1 METFLVDLDETRGKL
16 PCCQEI
22 SLIQRR
28 VRKVIKAILLEVRRE
43 NPFFMTTLINSG
55 SFYEGTKVGKPDEFD
70 FFIQLDAFSLPE
82 DVYFGELPCS
92 TVCVVPRE
100 SACENVRF
108 AFTDQEYGSHFFDFR
123 DFEWKRTI
131 KTPFYNIFNSKAKNF
146 EAYGMKVVLLYEG
159 DDTVKAPPP
168 LSKHGPAYTLLLE
181 WNGGESDLYKGMKI
195 SVDLTL
201 AVRIN
206 SKSTLRGL
214 EFDSPS
220 GRVLKS
226 VLDSLPYFL
235 AVGSYRD
242 LLSEEHPDCFKK
254 EEEQYPGLRPINFVL
269 SCSQSS
275 FEQLLFAQEFGSDSG
290 QSKCLRLLK
299 VLRDMMFPDAE
310 HCAET
315 GKTDKIEDSKLA
327 YWIFVADG
335 YLDDTGK
342 LISSYVLK
350 TLVLYEWQKNTN
362 AELWTGSNLTQRLI
376 SILQDLVGCLK
387 GKKLTS
393 FFYSDYNLFKKN
405 SLDVY
410 FSNAAAVIQ
419 ILVDRLLSFKNLPV
433 PEYKFEDCREKI
445 AQDLTIVC
453 RKKKLITF
461 LSCGLRHTS
470 SDYDILQKVVEKS
483 LINEGKGEIYES
495 SESICRRR
503 HPIEAAY
510 RGIVEG
516 KERTQFVDI
525 YIQAFLDQI
534 APEETLALT
543 NIKVEALESLSSAVK
558 QFKDIARRRMAGH
571 DDLPSYSLWSQEHW
585 TIEQSFYKLTS
596 DEPKKLLVL
605 LLKMFQEDIKVL
617 HDRLQVA
624 TCNLQITPSG

>member
-1 METFLVDLDETRGKL
+1 METFLLDLDEKRGKL

-28 VRKVIKAILLEVRRE
+28 VRKVINAILLEVWRE
-43 NPFFMTTLINSG
+43 NPFFKTTLINSG
-55 SFYEGTKVGKPDEFD
+55 SFYEGTKVGMPDEFD
-70 FFIQLDAFSLPE
+70 FFIQLDALSSPE
-82 DVYFGELPCS
+82 DVSFEELPCS
-92 TVCVVPRE
+92 TVCVVPGKA
-100 SACENVRF
+100 ACENVRF
-108 AFTDQEYGSHFFDFR
+108 AFTDQDYGSHFFDFR

-242 LLSEEHPDCFKK
+242 PLSEEHPDYFKK
-254 EEEQYPGLRPINFVL
+254 EEEQHPGLRPINFVL
-269 SCSQSS
+269 RCSQSS
-275 FEQLLFAQEFGSDSG
+275 FEHLLFVQEFGSDSG

-310 HCAET
+310 LSAET

-327 YWIFVADG
+327 YWICVAD
-335 YLDDTGK
+335 DFSNEADK

-350 TLVLYEWQKNTN
+350 TLVLYEWQKNTD

-376 SILQDLVGCLK
+376 SILQDLVRRLK

-393 FFYSDYNLFKKN
+393 FFYSDYSLFKKD
-405 SLDVY
+405 SLDVD
-410 FSNAAAVIQ
+410 FSNAAAIIQ
-419 ILVDRLLSFKNLPV
+419 ILVDRLVSFKKL
-433 PEYKFEDCREKI
+433 PEYKIEDCLDKI
-445 AQDLTIVC
+445 TQDSTVVS
-453 RKKKLITF
+453 RKKKLTKF
-461 LSCGLRHTS
+461 LSCGLRYFS
-470 SDYDILQKVVEKS
+470 FDYDTVQEVIETS
-483 LINEGKGEIYES
+483 LINEGKGES
-495 SESICRRR
+495 TCRIRQIWDEDIERR
-503 HPIEAAY
+503 
-510 RGIVEG
+510 
-516 KERTQFVDI
+516 QFVNI
-525 YIQAFLDQI
+525 YIQALLDQI

-543 NIKVEALESLSSAVK
+543 DIKVTALESLSCAVK
-558 QFKDIARRRMAGH
+558 HFQNIARRRMARYN
-571 DDLPSYSLWSQEHW
+571 DLPSYTLWSQEHW

-596 DEPKKLLVL
+596 DKPEKLLLL

-617 HDRLQVA
+617 HDKLHG
-624 TCNLQITPSG
+624 C

>member
-1 METFLVDLDETRGKL
+1 MAGTPLETFLVDLDETRGKL

-55 SFYEGTKVGKPDEFD
+55 SFYEGTKVRKPDEFD
-70 FFIQLDAFSLPE
+70 FFVQLDAFSFPE
-82 DVYFGELPCS
+82 DVHFNELPCS
-92 TVCVVPRE
+92 AVCVVPCE

-108 AFTDQEYGSHFFDFR
+108 AFTDQEYGSCFFDLWAF
-123 DFEWKRTI
+123 DWKKTI
-131 KTPFYNIFNSKAKNF
+131 KTPFYNIFKSKAKNF
-146 EAYGMKVVLLYEG
+146 EAYGMKVVLPYENYASK
-159 DDTVKAPPP
+159 TPPA

-181 WNGGESDLYKGMKI
+181 WNGGESDGYKGMEI

-206 SKSTLRGL
+206 SRSCKVDL

-226 VLDSLPYFL
+226 ALDSLPYFL

-242 LLSEEHPDCFKK
+242 PLSEEHPDCFKK
-254 EEEQYPGLRPINFVL
+254 EEEQYPGFRPINFVL
-269 SCSQSS
+269 RCSQSS

-310 HCAET
+310 LSAET

-376 SILQDLVGCLK
+376 NILQDLVGRLK
-387 GKKLTS
+387 GKKLAS

-405 SLDVY
+405 SLDVD
-410 FSNAAAVIQ
+410 FSNAAAIIQ

-433 PEYKFEDCREKI
+433 PEYKFEDCLVEI

-453 RKKKLITF
+453 RKKRLITF
-461 LSCGLRHTS
+461 LSCGLHHTS
-470 SDYDILQKVVEKS
+470 FGYDVLQKVIEKS
-483 LINEGKGEIYES
+483 LINEGNGEIYES
-495 SESICRRR
+495 RESTCRSR

-596 DEPKKLLVL
+596 DEPKKLLAL
-605 LLKMFQEDIKVL
+605 LLKMFREDIKVL
-617 HDRLQVA
+617 HDRLHG
-624 TCNLQITPSG
+624 C

>member
-1 METFLVDLDETRGKL
+1 METFLLDLDEKRGKL

-28 VRKVIKAILLEVRRE
+28 VRKVINAILLEVWRE
-43 NPFFMTTLINSG
+43 NPFFKTTLINSG

-70 FFIQLDAFSLPE
+70 FFIQLDALSSPE
-82 DVYFGELPCS
+82 DVSFEELPCS
-92 TVCVVPRE
+92 TVCVVP
-100 SACENVRF
+100 SKAACENVRF
-108 AFTDQEYGSHFFDFR
+108 AFTDQEYGSHFFDFG

-146 EAYGMKVVLLYEG
+146 EAYGMKVVLPYENYASK
-159 DDTVKAPPP
+159 TPPA

-242 LLSEEHPDCFKK
+242 PLSEEHPDYFKK
-254 EEEQYPGLRPINFVL
+254 KEEQYPGWRPINFVL
-269 SCSQSS
+269 RCSQSS
-275 FEQLLFAQEFGSDSG
+275 FEQLLFVQEFGSDSG

-310 HCAET
+310 LSAET

-327 YWIFVADG
+327 YWICVAD
-335 YLDDTGK
+335 DFSNEADK

-350 TLVLYEWQKNTN
+350 TLVLYEWQKNTD

-376 SILQDLVGCLK
+376 SILQDLVRRLK
-387 GKKLTS
+387 GKKLSS
-393 FFYSDYNLFKKN
+393 FFYSDYSLFKKD
-405 SLDVY
+405 SLDVD
-410 FSNAAAVIQ
+410 FSNAAAIIQ
-419 ILVDRLLSFKNLPV
+419 ILVDRLVSFKKL
-433 PEYKFEDCREKI
+433 PEYKIEDCLDKI
-445 AQDLTIVC
+445 TQDSTVVS
-453 RKKKLITF
+453 RKKKLTKF
-461 LSCGLRHTS
+461 LSCGLRFTS
-470 SDYDILQKVVEKS
+470 FDYDTVQEVIETS
-483 LINEGKGEIYES
+483 LINEGKGES
-495 SESICRRR
+495 TCRIRQTLD
-503 HPIEAAY
+503 ED
-510 RGIVEG
+510 
-516 KERTQFVDI
+516 KERRQFVNI
-525 YIQAFLDQI
+525 YIQALLDQI

-543 NIKVEALESLSSAVK
+543 DIKVTALESLSCAVK
-558 QFKDIARRRMAGH
+558 HFQNIARRRMARYN
-571 DDLPSYSLWSQEHW
+571 DLPSYTLWSQEHW

-596 DEPKKLLVL
+596 DKPEKLLLL
-605 LLKMFQEDIKVL
+605 LLKMFQEDIIVL
-617 HDRLQVA
+617 HDKLHG
-624 TCNLQITPSG
+624 C

>member
-1 METFLVDLDETRGKL
+1 MDLDETRGKL

-28 VRKVIKAILLEVRRE
+28 VRKVINAILLEVWRE

-70 FFIQLDAFSLPE
+70 FFIQLDALSSPE
-82 DVYFGELPCS
+82 DVSFEELPCS
-92 TVCVVPRE
+92 TVCVVP
-100 SACENVRF
+100 SKAACENVRL

-146 EAYGMKVVLLYEG
+146 EAYGMKVVLPCENYASK
-159 DDTVKAPPP
+159 TPPA

-206 SKSTLRGL
+206 SNSTLCGL

-242 LLSEEHPDCFKK
+242 PLSEEHPDYFKK

-269 SCSQSS
+269 RCSQSS
-275 FEQLLFAQEFGSDSG
+275 FEQLLFVQEFGSDSG

-299 VLRDMMFPDAE
+299 VLRDMMFPDTE
-310 HCAET
+310 LSAET

-327 YWIFVADG
+327 YWISVAD
-335 YLDDTGK
+335 DSPNEADK

-350 TLVLYEWQKNTN
+350 TLVLYEWQKNTD
-362 AELWTGSNLTQRLI
+362 AELWSGSNLTQRLI
-376 SILQDLVGCLK
+376 SILQDLVRRLK

-393 FFYSDYNLFKKN
+393 FFYSDYSLFKKD
-405 SLDVY
+405 SLDVD
-410 FSNAAAVIQ
+410 FSNAAAIIQ
-419 ILVDRLLSFKNLPV
+419 ILVDRLVSFKKL
-433 PEYKFEDCREKI
+433 PEYKIEDCLDKI
-445 AQDLTIVC
+445 TQDSTIVS
-453 RKKKLITF
+453 RKKKLTKF
-461 LSCGLRHTS
+461 LSCGLRYTS
-470 SDYDILQKVVEKS
+470 FDYDTLQKVIETS
-483 LINEGKGEIYES
+483 LIDEGKGES
-495 SESICRRR
+495 TCRIRQTLDEDEERR
-503 HPIEAAY
+503 
-510 RGIVEG
+510 
-516 KERTQFVDI
+516 QFVNI
-525 YIQAFLDQI
+525 YIQALLDQI

-543 NIKVEALESLSSAVK
+543 DIKVKALESLSCAVK
-558 QFKDIARRRMAGH
+558 HFQDIARRRMARH
-571 DDLPSYSLWSQEHW
+571 NDLPSYTLWSQEHW

-596 DEPKKLLVL
+596 DKPEKLLAL
-605 LLKMFQEDIKVL
+605 LLKMFQKDIEVL
-617 HDRLQVA
+617 HDKVA
-624 TCNLQITPSG
+624 WLLNAVFLKLA

>member
-1 METFLVDLDETRGKL
+1 MAGTALETFLLDLDETRGKL

-22 SLIQRR
+22 PLIQRR
-28 VRKVIKAILLEVRRE
+28 VRKVINAILLEVWRE
-43 NPFFMTTLINSG
+43 NPFFKTTLINSG

-70 FFIQLDAFSLPE
+70 FFIQLDAFSSPE
-82 DVYFGELPCS
+82 DVNFKELPCS
-92 TVCVVPRE
+92 TVYVVPSK
-100 SACENVRF
+100 SACENVRV
-108 AFTDQEYGSHFFDFR
+108 AFTDREYGSHYMPLFDLR

-131 KTPFYNIFNSKAKNF
+131 KTPFFKIFNSKAKDF
-146 EAYGMKVVLLYEG
+146 EAYGMKVVLPYEG
-159 DDTVKAPPP
+159 DDIVKAPPP

-226 VLDSLPYFL
+226 VLERLPYFL

-242 LLSEEHPDCFKK
+242 PLSEEHTDYFK
-254 EEEQYPGLRPINFVL
+254 EEEEQHPGFRPINFVL
-269 SCSQSS
+269 RCSQSS
-275 FEQLLFAQEFGSDSG
+275 FEQLLFVQEFGSDSG

-310 HCAET
+310 HSAET

-327 YWIFVADG
+327 YWISIAD
-335 YLDDTGK
+335 DSSNEAVK

-350 TLVLYEWQKNTN
+350 TLVLYEWQKNTD
-362 AELWTGSNLTQRLI
+362 AELWSGSNLTQRLI
-376 SILQDLVGCLK
+376 SVLRDLVRRLK

-393 FFYSDYNLFKKN
+393 FFYSDYSLFKKD
-405 SLDVY
+405 SLDVD
-410 FSNAAAVIQ
+410 FSNAAAIIQ
-419 ILVDRLLSFKNLPV
+419 ILVDRLVSFKKL
-433 PEYKFEDCREKI
+433 PEYKIEDCLDKI
-445 AQDLTIVC
+445 TQDSTIVS
-453 RKKKLITF
+453 RKKKLTKF
-461 LSCGLRHTS
+461 LSCGLRYTS
-470 SDYDILQKVVEKS
+470 FDYDTLQKVIKKS
-483 LINEGKGEIYES
+483 LVNEGKGEIYDSPKSTCCIRQTLDE
-495 SESICRRR
+495 
-503 HPIEAAY
+503 AY
-510 RGIVEG
+510 RVIVED
-516 KERTQFVDI
+516 KERQQFVGI
-525 YIQAFLDQI
+525 YIQALLDQI

-543 NIKVEALESLSSAVK
+543 DIKVKAFESLSSAVK

-571 DDLPSYSLWSQEHW
+571 DDLPSYSLWRQEHW

-596 DEPKKLLVL
+596 DEPKKLLTL
-605 LLKMFQEDIKVL
+605 LLKMFKEDIKVL
-617 HDRLQVA
+617 HDKLHG
-624 TCNLQITPSG
+624 C

>member
-1 METFLVDLDETRGKL
+1 MAGTPLETFLLDLDEKRGKL

-28 VRKVIKAILLEVRRE
+28 VREVINAILLEVWRE
-43 NPFFMTTLINSG
+43 NPFFKTTLINSG

-70 FFIQLDAFSLPE
+70 FFIQLDAFSSPE
-82 DVYFGELPCS
+82 DVNFKELPCS
-92 TVCVVPRE
+92 TVCVVPSK

-108 AFTDQEYGSHFFDFR
+108 AFTDREYGSHYMPLFDLR

-131 KTPFYNIFNSKAKNF
+131 KTPFFNIFNSKAKDF
-146 EAYGMKVVLLYEG
+146 EAYGMKVVLPYEG
-159 DDTVKAPPP
+159 DDIVKAPSP
-168 LSKHGPAYTLLLE
+168 LWKHGPAYALLLE
-181 WNGGESDLYKGMKI
+181 WNGGESDRYKGMKI

-235 AVGSYRD
+235 AVGSYKD
-242 LLSEEHPDCFKK
+242 PLSEEHPDYFKK
-254 EEEQYPGLRPINFVL
+254 EEEQHPGLRPINFVL
-269 SCSQSS
+269 RCSQSS
-275 FEQLLFAQEFGSDSG
+275 FEQLLFVQEFGSDSG

-362 AELWTGSNLTQRLI
+362 AKLWTGSNLTQRLI
-376 SILQDLVGCLK
+376 SILQELVRCLK
-387 GKKLTS
+387 CKKLTS
-393 FFYSDYNLFKKN
+393 FFYSDYSLFKKD
-405 SLDVY
+405 SLDVD
-410 FSNAAAVIQ
+410 FSNAAAIIQ
-419 ILVDRLLSFKNLPV
+419 ILVDRLVSFKNLPE
-433 PEYKFEDCREKI
+433 PEYKFEDCLKKI
-445 AQDLTIVC
+445 AQDLTIVS
-453 RKKKLITF
+453 RKKKLTTF
-461 LSCGLRHTS
+461 LSCGLRDTFF
-470 SDYDILQKVVEKS
+470 DYDIHQEVIKKS
-483 LINEGKGEIYES
+483 LVDEGKGEIYDSPKSTCCIRQTLDE
-495 SESICRRR
+495 
-503 HPIEAAY
+503 AY
-510 RGIVEG
+510 RVIVED
-516 KERTQFVDI
+516 KERQQFVGI
-525 YIQAFLDQI
+525 YIQALLDQI

-543 NIKVEALESLSSAVK
+543 DIKVKALESLSCALK
-558 QFKDIARRRMAGH
+558 HFQDIARRRMAGH
-571 DDLPSYSLWSQEHW
+571 DDLPSYSLWRQDHW

-596 DEPKKLLVL
+596 DEPKKLLTL
-605 LLKMFQEDIKVL
+605 LLKMFKEDIKVL
-617 HDRLQVA
+617 HDKLHG
-624 TCNLQITPSG
+624 C

>member
-1 METFLVDLDETRGKL
+1 MDLDETRGKL

-28 VRKVIKAILLEVRRE
+28 VRKVINAILLEVWRE

-70 FFIQLDAFSLPE
+70 FFIQLDALSSPE
-82 DVYFGELPCS
+82 DVSFEELPCS
-92 TVCVVPRE
+92 TVCVVP
-100 SACENVRF
+100 SKAACENVRL

-146 EAYGMKVVLLYEG
+146 EAYGMKVVLPCENYASK
-159 DDTVKAPPP
+159 TPPA

-206 SKSTLRGL
+206 SNSTLCGL

-242 LLSEEHPDCFKK
+242 PLSEEHPDYFKK

-269 SCSQSS
+269 RCSQSS
-275 FEQLLFAQEFGSDSG
+275 FEQLLFVQEFGSDSG

-299 VLRDMMFPDAE
+299 VLRDMMFPDTE
-310 HCAET
+310 LSAET

-327 YWIFVADG
+327 YWISVAD
-335 YLDDTGK
+335 DSPNEADK

-350 TLVLYEWQKNTN
+350 TLVLYEWQKNTD
-362 AELWTGSNLTQRLI
+362 AELWSGSNLTQRLI
-376 SILQDLVGCLK
+376 SILQDLVRRLK

-393 FFYSDYNLFKKN
+393 FFYSDYSLFKKD
-405 SLDVY
+405 SLDVD
-410 FSNAAAVIQ
+410 FSNAAAIIQ
-419 ILVDRLLSFKNLPV
+419 ILVDRLVSFKKL
-433 PEYKFEDCREKI
+433 PEYKIEDCLDKI
-445 AQDLTIVC
+445 TQDSTIVS
-453 RKKKLITF
+453 RKKKLTKF
-461 LSCGLRHTS
+461 LSCGLRYTS
-470 SDYDILQKVVEKS
+470 FDYDTLQKVIETS
-483 LINEGKGEIYES
+483 LIDEGKGES
-495 SESICRRR
+495 TCRIRQTLDEDEERR
-503 HPIEAAY
+503 
-510 RGIVEG
+510 
-516 KERTQFVDI
+516 QFVNI
-525 YIQAFLDQI
+525 YIQALLDQI
-534 APEETLALT
+534 ALEETLALT
-543 NIKVEALESLSSAVK
+543 DIKVKALESLSCAVK
-558 QFKDIARRRMAGH
+558 HFQDIARRRMARH
-571 DDLPSYSLWSQEHW
+571 NDLPSYTLWSQEHW

-596 DEPKKLLVL
+596 DKPEKLLLL

-617 HDRLQVA
+617 HDKLHD
-624 TCNLQITPSG
+624 C

>member
-1 METFLVDLDETRGKL
+1 MEGTPLETFLVDLDETRGKL

-28 VRKVIKAILLEVRRE
+28 VRKVINAILLEVWRE
-43 NPFFMTTLINSG
+43 NPFFKTTLINSG

-70 FFIQLDAFSLPE
+70 FFIQLDAFSSPE
-82 DVYFGELPCS
+82 DVNFKELPCS
-92 TVCVVPRE
+92 TVYVVPSK
-100 SACENVRF
+100 SACENVRV
-108 AFTDQEYGSHFFDFR
+108 AFTDREYGSHYMPLFDLR

-131 KTPFYNIFNSKAKNF
+131 KTPFFKIFNSKAKDF
-146 EAYGMKVVLLYEG
+146 EAYGMKVVLPYEG
-159 DDTVKAPPP
+159 DDIVKAPPP

-181 WNGGESDLYKGMKI
+181 WNGGESDLYKEMKI

-235 AVGSYRD
+235 AVGSYKD
-242 LLSEEHPDCFKK
+242 PLSEEHPDYFKK

-269 SCSQSS
+269 RCSQSS
-275 FEQLLFAQEFGSDSG
+275 FEQLLFVQEFGSNSG

-310 HCAET
+310 HSAET

-327 YWIFVADG
+327 YWISIAD
-335 YLDDTGK
+335 DSSNEAVK

-362 AELWTGSNLTQRLI
+362 AKLWTGSNLSQRLI
-376 SILQDLVGCLK
+376 SILQELVRRLK

-393 FFYSDYNLFKKN
+393 FFYSDYSLFQKD
-405 SLDVY
+405 SLDVH
-410 FSNAAAVIQ
+410 FSNAAAIIQ
-419 ILVDRLLSFKNLPV
+419 ILVDRLESFKNL
-433 PEYKFEDCREKI
+433 PEYKFEDCLKEI
-445 AQDLTIVC
+445 AQDLTIVS
-453 RKKKLITF
+453 RKKKLTTF
-461 LSCGLRHTS
+461 LSFGLRHTS
-470 SDYDILQKVVEKS
+470 FGYDILQKVIKKS
-483 LINEGKGEIYES
+483 LINEGKEEIYES
-495 SESICRRR
+495 RESICRSR

-510 RGIVEG
+510 RGIVED
-516 KERTQFVDI
+516 KERTQFLDI

-585 TIEQSFYKLTS
+585 TIEHSFYKLTS
-596 DEPKKLLVL
+596 DEPQKLLAL
-605 LLKMFQEDIKVL
+605 LLKMFREDIKVL
-617 HDRLQVA
+617 HDRLHG
-624 TCNLQITPSG
+624 C

>member
-1 METFLVDLDETRGKL
+1 MEGTPLETFLVDLDETRGKL
-16 PCCQEI
+16 PYCREI

-43 NPFFMTTLINSG
+43 NPLFMTTLINSG
-55 SFYEGTKVGKPDEFD
+55 SFYEGTKVGMPDEFD
-70 FFIQLDAFSLPE
+70 FFIQLDALSSPE
-82 DVYFGELPCS
+82 DVSFEELPCS
-92 TVCVVPRE
+92 TVCVVP
-100 SACENVRF
+100 SKAACENVRF

-242 LLSEEHPDCFKK
+242 PLSEEHPDFFKK

-269 SCSQSS
+269 LCSQSS
-275 FEQLLFAQEFGSDSG
+275 FEQLLFVQEFGSDSG

-310 HCAET
+310 HRAER
-315 GKTDKIEDSKLA
+315 GKTDTIEDSELA
-327 YWIFVADG
+327 YWILTADG
-335 YLDDTGK
+335 SSDNTGK

-376 SILQDLVGCLK
+376 NILQDLVGRLK
-387 GKKLTS
+387 GKKLAS

-405 SLDVY
+405 SLDVD
-410 FSNAAAVIQ
+410 FSNAAAIIQ

-433 PEYKFEDCREKI
+433 PEYKFEDCLVEI

-453 RKKKLITF
+453 RKKRLITF
-461 LSCGLRHTS
+461 LSCGLHHTS
-470 SDYDILQKVVEKS
+470 FGYDVLQKVIEKS
-483 LINEGKGEIYES
+483 LINEGNGEIYES
-495 SESICRRR
+495 RESTCRSR
-503 HPIEAAY
+503 HPIEAAH

-596 DEPKKLLVL
+596 DEPKKLLAL
-605 LLKMFQEDIKVL
+605 LLKIFQEDIKVL
-617 HDRLQVA
+617 HDRLHG
-624 TCNLQITPSG
+624 C

>member
-1 METFLVDLDETRGKL
+1 METFLLDLDETRGKL

-28 VRKVIKAILLEVRRE
+28 VTKVINAILLEVWRE
-43 NPFFMTTLINSG
+43 NPFFKTTLINSG
-55 SFYEGTKVGKPDEFD
+55 SFYEGTKVGMPDEFD
-70 FFIQLDAFSLPE
+70 FFIQLDALSSPE
-82 DVYFGELPCS
+82 DVSFEELPCS
-92 TVCVVPRE
+92 TVCVVP
-100 SACENVRF
+100 SKAACENVRF
-108 AFTDQEYGSHFFDFR
+108 AFTDQEYGSHFFDFG

-146 EAYGMKVVLLYEG
+146 EAYGMKVVLPYENYASK
-159 DDTVKAPPP
+159 TPPA

-242 LLSEEHPDCFKK
+242 PLSEEHPDYFKK
-254 EEEQYPGLRPINFVL
+254 KEEQYPGWRPINFVL
-269 SCSQSS
+269 RCSQSS
-275 FEQLLFAQEFGSDSG
+275 FEQLLFVQEFGSDSG

-310 HCAET
+310 LSAET

-327 YWIFVADG
+327 YWICVAD
-335 YLDDTGK
+335 DFSNEADK

-350 TLVLYEWQKNTN
+350 TLVLYEWQKNTD
-362 AELWTGSNLTQRLI
+362 AELWTRSNLTQRLI
-376 SILQDLVGCLK
+376 SILQDLVRRLK

-393 FFYSDYNLFKKN
+393 FFYSDYSLFKKD
-405 SLDVY
+405 SLDVD
-410 FSNAAAVIQ
+410 FSNAAAIIQ
-419 ILVDRLLSFKNLPV
+419 ILVDRLVSFKKL
-433 PEYKFEDCREKI
+433 PEYKIEDCLDKI
-445 AQDLTIVC
+445 TQDSTVVS
-453 RKKKLITF
+453 RKKKLTKF
-461 LSCGLRHTS
+461 LSCGLRFTS
-470 SDYDILQKVVEKS
+470 FDYDTVQEVIETS
-483 LINEGKGEIYES
+483 LINEGKGES
-495 SESICRRR
+495 TCRIRQIWDEDIERR
-503 HPIEAAY
+503 
-510 RGIVEG
+510 
-516 KERTQFVDI
+516 QFVNI
-525 YIQAFLDQI
+525 YIQALLDQI

-543 NIKVEALESLSSAVK
+543 DIKITALESLSSAVK
-558 QFKDIARRRMAGH
+558 HFQNIARRRMARYN
-571 DDLPSYSLWSQEHW
+571 DLPSYTLWSQEHW

-596 DEPKKLLVL
+596 DKPEKLLLL

-617 HDRLQVA
+617 HDKLHG
-624 TCNLQITPSG
+624 C

>member
-28 VRKVIKAILLEVRRE
+28 VTKVINAILLEVWRE
-43 NPFFMTTLINSG
+43 NPFFKTTLINSG
-55 SFYEGTKVGKPDEFD
+55 SFYEGTKVGMPDEFD
-70 FFIQLDAFSLPE
+70 FFIQLDALSSPE
-82 DVYFGELPCS
+82 DVSFEELPCS
-92 TVCVVPRE
+92 TVCVVP
-100 SACENVRF
+100 SKAACENVRF
-108 AFTDQEYGSHFFDFR
+108 AFTDQEYGSHFFDFG

-146 EAYGMKVVLLYEG
+146 EAYGMKVVLPYENYASK
-159 DDTVKAPPP
+159 TPPA

-242 LLSEEHPDCFKK
+242 PLSEEHPDYFKK
-254 EEEQYPGLRPINFVL
+254 KEEQYPGWRPINFVL
-269 SCSQSS
+269 RCSQSS
-275 FEQLLFAQEFGSDSG
+275 FEQLLFVQEFGSDSG

-310 HCAET
+310 LSAET

-327 YWIFVADG
+327 YWICVAD
-335 YLDDTGK
+335 DFSNEADK

-350 TLVLYEWQKNTN
+350 TLVLYEWQKNTD

-376 SILQDLVGCLK
+376 SILQDLVRRLK

-393 FFYSDYNLFKKN
+393 FFYSDYSLFKKD
-405 SLDVY
+405 SLDVD
-410 FSNAAAVIQ
+410 FSNAAAIIQ
-419 ILVDRLLSFKNLPV
+419 ILVDRLVSFKKL
-433 PEYKFEDCREKI
+433 PEYKIEDCLDKI
-445 AQDLTIVC
+445 TQDSTVVS
-453 RKKKLITF
+453 RKKKLTKF
-461 LSCGLRHTS
+461 LSCGLRFTS
-470 SDYDILQKVVEKS
+470 FDYDTVQEVIETS
-483 LINEGKGEIYES
+483 LINEGKGES
-495 SESICRRR
+495 TCRIRQIWDEDIERR
-503 HPIEAAY
+503 
-510 RGIVEG
+510 
-516 KERTQFVDI
+516 QFVNI
-525 YIQAFLDQI
+525 YIQALLDQI

-543 NIKVEALESLSSAVK
+543 DIKVKALESLSCAVK
-558 QFKDIARRRMAGH
+558 HFQDMARRRMARH
-571 DDLPSYSLWSQEHW
+571 NDLPSYTLWSQEHW

-596 DEPKKLLVL
+596 DKPEKLLLL
-605 LLKMFQEDIKVL
+605 LLKMFQEDIKML
-617 HDRLQVA
+617 HDKLHG
-624 TCNLQITPSG
+624 C

>member
-28 VRKVIKAILLEVRRE
+28 VRKVINAILLEVWRE
-43 NPFFMTTLINSG
+43 NPFFKTTLINSG
-55 SFYEGTKVGKPDEFD
+55 SFYEGTKVGMPDEFD
-70 FFIQLDAFSLPE
+70 FFIQLDALSSPE
-82 DVYFGELPCS
+82 DVSFEELPCS
-92 TVCVVPRE
+92 TVCVVP
-100 SACENVRF
+100 SKAACENVRF

-235 AVGSYRD
+235 AVCSYRD
-242 LLSEEHPDCFKK
+242 PLSEEHPDYFKQ
-254 EEEQYPGLRPINFVL
+254 EEEQHPGLRPINFVL
-269 SCSQSS
+269 RCSQSS
-275 FEQLLFAQEFGSDSG
+275 FEHLLFVQEFGSDSG

-310 HCAET
+310 LSAET

-327 YWIFVADG
+327 YWISVAD
-335 YLDDTGK
+335 DFSNEADK

-350 TLVLYEWQKNTN
+350 TLVLYEWQKNTD

-376 SILQDLVGCLK
+376 SILQDLVRRLK

-393 FFYSDYNLFKKN
+393 FFYSDYSLFEKD
-405 SLDVY
+405 SLDVD
-410 FSNAAAVIQ
+410 FSNAAAIIQ
-419 ILVDRLLSFKNLPV
+419 ILVDRLVSFKKL
-433 PEYKFEDCREKI
+433 PEYKIEDCLDKI
-445 AQDLTIVC
+445 TQDSTVVS
-453 RKKKLITF
+453 RKKKLTKF
-461 LSCGLRHTS
+461 LSCGLRYFS
-470 SDYDILQKVVEKS
+470 FDYDTVQEVIETS
-483 LINEGKGEIYES
+483 LINEGKGES
-495 SESICRRR
+495 TCRIRQIWDEDIERR
-503 HPIEAAY
+503 
-510 RGIVEG
+510 
-516 KERTQFVDI
+516 QFVNI
-525 YIQAFLDQI
+525 YIQALLDQI

-543 NIKVEALESLSSAVK
+543 DIKVTALESLSCAVK
-558 QFKDIARRRMAGH
+558 HFQNIARQRMARYN
-571 DDLPSYSLWSQEHW
+571 DLPSYTLWSQEHW

-596 DEPKKLLVL
+596 DKPEKLLAL

-617 HDRLQVA
+617 HDKLHG
-624 TCNLQITPSG
+624 C

>member
-1 METFLVDLDETRGKL
+1 MEGTPLETFLVDLDETRGKL

-43 NPFFMTTLINSG
+43 NPLFMTTLINSG

-70 FFIQLDAFSLPE
+70 FFIQLDALSSPE
-82 DVYFGELPCS
+82 DVSFEELPCS
-92 TVCVVPRE
+92 TVCVVP
-100 SACENVRF
+100 SKAACENVRL

-146 EAYGMKVVLLYEG
+146 EAYGMKVVLPYENYVSK
-159 DDTVKAPPP
+159 TPPA

-242 LLSEEHPDCFKK
+242 PLSEEHPDCFKK
-254 EEEQYPGLRPINFVL
+254 EKEQYPGLRPNNFVL
-269 SCSQSS
+269 RCSQSS

-299 VLRDMMFPDAE
+299 VLRDTMFPDAE
-310 HCAET
+310 HRAER

-327 YWIFVADG
+327 YWILTADG
-335 YLDDTGK
+335 SSDNTGK

-376 SILQDLVGCLK
+376 NILQDLVGRLK
-387 GKKLTS
+387 GKKLAS
-393 FFYSDYNLFKKN
+393 FFYSDYNLFKKD
-405 SLDVY
+405 SLDVD
-410 FSNAAAVIQ
+410 FSNAAAIIQ

-433 PEYKFEDCREKI
+433 PEYKFEDCLVEI

-461 LSCGLRHTS
+461 LSCGLRHTFFG
-470 SDYDILQKVVEKS
+470 YDILQKVIEKS
-483 LINEGKGEIYES
+483 LINEGNGEIYES
-495 SESICRRR
+495 RESACRSR

-516 KERTQFVDI
+516 KERTQFLDI

-596 DEPKKLLVL
+596 DEPKKLLAL
-605 LLKMFQEDIKVL
+605 LLKMFREDIKVL
-617 HDRLQVA
+617 HDRLHG
-624 TCNLQITPSG
+624 C

>member
-28 VRKVIKAILLEVRRE
+28 VTKVINAILLEVWRE
-43 NPFFMTTLINSG
+43 NPFFKTTLINSG
-55 SFYEGTKVGKPDEFD
+55 SFYEGTKVGMPDEFD
-70 FFIQLDAFSLPE
+70 FFLQLDALSSPE
-82 DVYFGELPCS
+82 DVSFEELPCS
-92 TVCVVPRE
+92 TVCVVP
-100 SACENVRF
+100 SKAACENVRF
-108 AFTDQEYGSHFFDFR
+108 AFTDQEYGSHFFDFG

-146 EAYGMKVVLLYEG
+146 EAYGMKVVLPYENYASK
-159 DDTVKAPPP
+159 TPPA

-242 LLSEEHPDCFKK
+242 PLSEEHPDYFKK
-254 EEEQYPGLRPINFVL
+254 KEEQYPGWRPINFVL
-269 SCSQSS
+269 RCSQSS
-275 FEQLLFAQEFGSDSG
+275 FEQLLFVQEFGSDSG

-310 HCAET
+310 LSAET

-327 YWIFVADG
+327 YWICVAD
-335 YLDDTGK
+335 DFSNEADK

-350 TLVLYEWQKNTN
+350 TLVLYEWQKNTD

-376 SILQDLVGCLK
+376 SILQDLVRRLK

-393 FFYSDYNLFKKN
+393 FFYSDYSLFKKD
-405 SLDVY
+405 SLDVD
-410 FSNAAAVIQ
+410 FSNAAAIIQ
-419 ILVDRLLSFKNLPV
+419 ILVDRLVSFKKL
-433 PEYKFEDCREKI
+433 PEYKIEDCLDKI
-445 AQDLTIVC
+445 TQDSTVVS
-453 RKKKLITF
+453 RKKKLTKF
-461 LSCGLRHTS
+461 LSCGLRFTS
-470 SDYDILQKVVEKS
+470 FDYDTVQEVIETS
-483 LINEGKGEIYES
+483 LINEGKGES
-495 SESICRRR
+495 TCRIRQTLD
-503 HPIEAAY
+503 ED
-510 RGIVEG
+510 
-516 KERTQFVDI
+516 KERRQFVNI
-525 YIQAFLDQI
+525 YIQALLDQI

-543 NIKVEALESLSSAVK
+543 DIKVTALESLSCAVK
-558 QFKDIARRRMAGH
+558 HFQNIARRRMARYN
-571 DDLPSYSLWSQEHW
+571 DLPSYTLWSQEHW
-585 TIEQSFYKLTS
+585 TIEQSFFKLTS
-596 DEPKKLLVL
+596 DKPEKLLLL

-617 HDRLQVA
+617 HDKLHG
-624 TCNLQITPSG
+624 C

>member
-1 METFLVDLDETRGKL
+1 METFLLDLDETKGKL

-28 VRKVIKAILLEVRRE
+28 VRKVINAILLEVWRE

-70 FFIQLDAFSLPE
+70 FFIQLDAFSPPE
-82 DVYFGELPCS
+82 DVDFDELPCS

-108 AFTDQEYGSHFFDFR
+108 AFTDQEYGSHFFDFK

-242 LLSEEHPDCFKK
+242 PLSEEHPDCFKK
-254 EEEQYPGLRPINFVL
+254 EEEQYPGWRPINFVL
-269 SCSQSS
+269 RCSQSS
-275 FEQLLFAQEFGSDSG
+275 FEQLLFVQEFGSDSG

-310 HCAET
+310 LSAET

-327 YWIFVADG
+327 YWICVAD
-335 YLDDTGK
+335 DFSNEADK

-350 TLVLYEWQKNTN
+350 TLVLYEWQKNTD

-376 SILQDLVGCLK
+376 SILQDLVRRLK

-393 FFYSDYNLFKKN
+393 FFYSDYSLFKKD
-405 SLDVY
+405 SLDVD
-410 FSNAAAVIQ
+410 FSNAAAIIQ
-419 ILVDRLLSFKNLPV
+419 ILVDRLVSFKKL
-433 PEYKFEDCREKI
+433 PEYKIEDCLDKI
-445 AQDLTIVC
+445 TQDSTVVS
-453 RKKKLITF
+453 RKKKLTKF
-461 LSCGLRHTS
+461 LSCGLRFTS
-470 SDYDILQKVVEKS
+470 FDYDTVQEVIETS
-483 LINEGKGEIYES
+483 LINEGKGES
-495 SESICRRR
+495 TCRIRQTLD
-503 HPIEAAY
+503 ED
-510 RGIVEG
+510 
-516 KERTQFVDI
+516 KERRQFVNI
-525 YIQAFLDQI
+525 YIQALLDQI

-543 NIKVEALESLSSAVK
+543 DIKVTALESLSCAVK
-558 QFKDIARRRMAGH
+558 HFQNIARRRMARYN
-571 DDLPSYSLWSQEHW
+571 DLPSYTLWSQEHW

-596 DEPKKLLVL
+596 DKPEKLLLL

-617 HDRLQVA
+617 HDKLHG
-624 TCNLQITPSG
+624 C

>member
-1 METFLVDLDETRGKL
+1 MAGTPLETFLVDLDETRGKL

-28 VRKVIKAILLEVRRE
+28 VRKVIKAILLEVWRE
-43 NPFFMTTLINSG
+43 NPFFKTTLINSG
-55 SFYEGTKVGKPDEFD
+55 SFYEGTKVGMPDEFD
-70 FFIQLDAFSLPE
+70 FFIQLDALSSPE
-82 DVYFGELPCS
+82 DVSFEELPCS
-92 TVCVVPRE
+92 TVCVVP
-100 SACENVRF
+100 SKAACENVRF
-108 AFTDQEYGSHFFDFR
+108 AFTDQEYGSHFFDFG

-146 EAYGMKVVLLYEG
+146 EAYGMKVVLPYENYASK
-159 DDTVKAPPP
+159 TPPA

-242 LLSEEHPDCFKK
+242 PLSEEHPDYFKK
-254 EEEQYPGLRPINFVL
+254 KEEQYPGLRPINFVL
-269 SCSQSS
+269 RCSQSS
-275 FEQLLFAQEFGSDSG
+275 FEHLLFVQEFGSDSG

-310 HCAET
+310 LSAET

-327 YWIFVADG
+327 YWICVAD
-335 YLDDTGK
+335 DFSNEADK

-350 TLVLYEWQKNTN
+350 TLVLYEWQKNTD

-376 SILQDLVGCLK
+376 SILQDLVRRLK

-393 FFYSDYNLFKKN
+393 FFYSDYSLFKKD
-405 SLDVY
+405 SLDVD
-410 FSNAAAVIQ
+410 FSNAAAIIQ
-419 ILVDRLLSFKNLPV
+419 ILVDRLVSFKKL
-433 PEYKFEDCREKI
+433 PEYKIEDCLDKI
-445 AQDLTIVC
+445 TQDSTVVS
-453 RKKKLITF
+453 RKKKLTKF
-461 LSCGLRHTS
+461 LSCGLRFTS
-470 SDYDILQKVVEKS
+470 FDYDTVQEVIETS
-483 LINEGKGEIYES
+483 LINEGKGES
-495 SESICRRR
+495 TCRIRQTLD
-503 HPIEAAY
+503 ED
-510 RGIVEG
+510 
-516 KERTQFVDI
+516 KERRQFVNI
-525 YIQAFLDQI
+525 YIQALLDQI

-543 NIKVEALESLSSAVK
+543 DIKVTALESLSCAVK
-558 QFKDIARRRMAGH
+558 HFQNIARRRMARYN
-571 DDLPSYSLWSQEHW
+571 DLPSYTLWSQEHW
-585 TIEQSFYKLTS
+585 TIEQSFFKLTS
-596 DEPKKLLVL
+596 DKPEKLLLL

-617 HDRLQVA
+617 HDKLHG
-624 TCNLQITPSG
+624 C

>member
-1 METFLVDLDETRGKL
+1 MAGTPLETFLVDLDETRGKL

-28 VRKVIKAILLEVRRE
+28 VTKVINAILLEVWRE
-43 NPFFMTTLINSG
+43 NPFFKTTLINSG
-55 SFYEGTKVGKPDEFD
+55 SFYEGTKVGMPDEFD
-70 FFIQLDAFSLPE
+70 FFIQLDALSSPE
-82 DVYFGELPCS
+82 DVSFEELPCS
-92 TVCVVPRE
+92 TVCVVP
-100 SACENVRF
+100 SKAACENVRF
-108 AFTDQEYGSHFFDFR
+108 AFTDQEYGSHFFDFG

-195 SVDLTL
+195 NVDLTL

-242 LLSEEHPDCFKK
+242 PLSEEHPDYFKK
-254 EEEQYPGLRPINFVL
+254 KEEQYPGWRPINFVL
-269 SCSQSS
+269 RCSQSS
-275 FEQLLFAQEFGSDSG
+275 FEQLLFVQEFGSDSG

-310 HCAET
+310 LSAET

-327 YWIFVADG
+327 YWICVAD
-335 YLDDTGK
+335 DFSNEADK

-350 TLVLYEWQKNTN
+350 TLVLYEWQKNTD

-376 SILQDLVGCLK
+376 SILQDLVRRLK

-393 FFYSDYNLFKKN
+393 FFYSDYSLFKKD
-405 SLDVY
+405 SLDVD
-410 FSNAAAVIQ
+410 FSNAAAIIQ
-419 ILVDRLLSFKNLPV
+419 ILVDRLVSFQKL
-433 PEYKFEDCREKI
+433 PEYKIEDCLDKI
-445 AQDLTIVC
+445 TQDSTVVS
-453 RKKKLITF
+453 RKKKLTKF
-461 LSCGLRHTS
+461 LSCGLRFTS
-470 SDYDILQKVVEKS
+470 FDYDTVQEVIETS
-483 LINEGKGEIYES
+483 LINEGKGES
-495 SESICRRR
+495 TCRIRQTLD
-503 HPIEAAY
+503 ED
-510 RGIVEG
+510 
-516 KERTQFVDI
+516 KERRQFVNI
-525 YIQAFLDQI
+525 YIQALLDQI

-543 NIKVEALESLSSAVK
+543 DIKVTALESLSCAVK
-558 QFKDIARRRMAGH
+558 HFQNIARRRMARYN
-571 DDLPSYSLWSQEHW
+571 DLPSYTLWSQEHW

-596 DEPKKLLVL
+596 DKPEKLLLL

-617 HDRLQVA
+617 HDKLHG
-624 TCNLQITPSG
+624 C

>member
-28 VRKVIKAILLEVRRE
+28 VRKVIKAILLEVWRE
-43 NPFFMTTLINSG
+43 NPFFKTTLINSG
-55 SFYEGTKVGKPDEFD
+55 SFYEGTKVGMPDEFD
-70 FFIQLDAFSLPE
+70 FFIQLDALSSPE
-82 DVYFGELPCS
+82 DVSFEELPCS
-92 TVCVVPRE
+92 TVCVVP
-100 SACENVRF
+100 SKAACENVRF
-108 AFTDQEYGSHFFDFR
+108 AFTDQEYGSHFFDFG

-146 EAYGMKVVLLYEG
+146 EAYGMKVVLPYENYASK
-159 DDTVKAPPP
+159 TPPA

-242 LLSEEHPDCFKK
+242 PLSEEHPDYFKK
-254 EEEQYPGLRPINFVL
+254 EEEQHPGLRPINFVL
-269 SCSQSS
+269 RCSQSS
-275 FEQLLFAQEFGSDSG
+275 FEHLLFVQEFGSDSG

-310 HCAET
+310 LSAET

-327 YWIFVADG
+327 YWISVADDFS
-335 YLDDTGK
+335 YEADK

-350 TLVLYEWQKNTN
+350 TLVLYEWQKNTD

-376 SILQDLVGCLK
+376 SILQDLVRRLK

-393 FFYSDYNLFKKN
+393 FFYSDYSLFKKD
-405 SLDVY
+405 SLDVD
-410 FSNAAAVIQ
+410 FSNAAAIIQ
-419 ILVDRLLSFKNLPV
+419 ILVDRLVSFKKL
-433 PEYKFEDCREKI
+433 PEYKIEDCLDKI
-445 AQDLTIVC
+445 TQDSTVVS
-453 RKKKLITF
+453 RKKKLTKF
-461 LSCGLRHTS
+461 LSCGLRFTS
-470 SDYDILQKVVEKS
+470 FDYDTVQEVIETS
-483 LINEGKGEIYES
+483 LINEGKGES
-495 SESICRRR
+495 TCRIRQTLD
-503 HPIEAAY
+503 ED
-510 RGIVEG
+510 
-516 KERTQFVDI
+516 KERRQFVNI
-525 YIQAFLDQI
+525 YIQALLDQI

-543 NIKVEALESLSSAVK
+543 DIKVTALESLSCAVK
-558 QFKDIARRRMAGH
+558 HFQNIARRRMARYN
-571 DDLPSYSLWSQEHW
+571 DLPSYTLWSQEHW

-596 DEPKKLLVL
+596 DKPEKLLLL

-617 HDRLQVA
+617 HDKLHG
-624 TCNLQITPSG
+624 C

>member
-1 METFLVDLDETRGKL
+1 METFLLDLDETRGKL

-22 SLIQRR
+22 PLIQRR
-28 VRKVIKAILLEVRRE
+28 VRKVINAILLEVWRE
-43 NPFFMTTLINSG
+43 NPFFKTTLINSG

-70 FFIQLDAFSLPE
+70 FFIQLDAFSSPE
-82 DVYFGELPCS
+82 DVNFKELPCS
-92 TVCVVPRE
+92 TVCVIPSK

-108 AFTDQEYGSHFFDFR
+108 AFTDREYGSHYMPLFDLS

-131 KTPFYNIFNSKAKNF
+131 KTPFFNIFNSKAKDF
-146 EAYGMKVVLLYEG
+146 EAYGMKVVLPYEG
-159 DDTVKAPPP
+159 DDIVKAPLP
-168 LSKHGPAYTLLLE
+168 LSKHGPAYALLLE

-235 AVGSYRD
+235 AVGSYKD
-242 LLSEEHPDCFKK
+242 PLSEEHPDYFKK
-254 EEEQYPGLRPINFVL
+254 EEEQHPGLRPINFVL
-269 SCSQSS
+269 RCSQSS
-275 FEQLLFAQEFGSDSG
+275 FEQLLFVQEFGSDSG

-327 YWIFVADG
+327 YWISVAD
-335 YLDDTGK
+335 DFSNEADK

-350 TLVLYEWQKNTN
+350 TLVLYEWQKNTD

-376 SILQDLVGCLK
+376 SILQNLVRRLK

-393 FFYSDYNLFKKN
+393 FFYSDYSLFKKD
-405 SLDVY
+405 SLDVD
-410 FSNAAAVIQ
+410 FSNVAAIIQ
-419 ILVDRLLSFKNLPV
+419 ILVDRLVSFKKL
-433 PEYKFEDCREKI
+433 PEYKVEDCLDKI
-445 AQDLTIVC
+445 TQDSTVVS
-453 RKKKLITF
+453 RKKKLTKF
-461 LSCGLRHTS
+461 LSCGLRFTS
-470 SDYDILQKVVEKS
+470 FDCDTVQKVIETS
-483 LINEGKGEIYES
+483 LINEGKGES
-495 SESICRRR
+495 TCRIRQTLD
-503 HPIEAAY
+503 ED
-510 RGIVEG
+510 
-516 KERTQFVDI
+516 KERRQFVNI
-525 YIQAFLDQI
+525 YIQALLDQI

-543 NIKVEALESLSSAVK
+543 DIKVTALESLSCAVK
-558 QFKDIARRRMAGH
+558 HFQNIARRRMARYN
-571 DDLPSYSLWSQEHW
+571 DLPSYTLWSQEHW

-596 DEPKKLLVL
+596 DKPEKLLLL

-617 HDRLQVA
+617 HDKLHGDEYEV
-624 TCNLQITPSG
+624 IS

>member
-1 METFLVDLDETRGKL
+1 METFLLDLDEKRGKL

-28 VRKVIKAILLEVRRE
+28 VRKVINAILLEVWRE
-43 NPFFMTTLINSG
+43 NPFFKTTLINSG

-70 FFIQLDAFSLPE
+70 FFIQLDALSSPE
-82 DVYFGELPCS
+82 DVSFEELPCS
-92 TVCVVPRE
+92 TVCVVP
-100 SACENVRF
+100 SKAACENVRF

-146 EAYGMKVVLLYEG
+146 EAYGMKVVLPYENYASK
-159 DDTVKAPPP
+159 TPPA

-242 LLSEEHPDCFKK
+242 LLSEEHPDYFKK
-254 EEEQYPGLRPINFVL
+254 EEEQHPGFRPINFVL
-269 SCSQSS
+269 RCSQSS
-275 FEQLLFAQEFGSDSG
+275 FEQLLFVQEFGSDSG

-327 YWIFVADG
+327 YWISVADDFS
-335 YLDDTGK
+335 YEADK

-350 TLVLYEWQKNTN
+350 TLVLYEWQKNTD

-376 SILQDLVGCLK
+376 SILQDLVRRLK

-393 FFYSDYNLFKKN
+393 FFYSDYSLFKKD
-405 SLDVY
+405 SLDVD
-410 FSNAAAVIQ
+410 FSNAAAIIQ
-419 ILVDRLLSFKNLPV
+419 ILVDRLVSFKKL
-433 PEYKFEDCREKI
+433 PEYKIEDCLDKI
-445 AQDLTIVC
+445 TQDSTVVS
-453 RKKKLITF
+453 RKKKLTKF
-461 LSCGLRHTS
+461 LSCGLRYFS
-470 SDYDILQKVVEKS
+470 FDYDTVQEVIETS
-483 LINEGKGEIYES
+483 LINEGKGES
-495 SESICRRR
+495 TCRIRQIWDEDIERR
-503 HPIEAAY
+503 
-510 RGIVEG
+510 
-516 KERTQFVDI
+516 QFVNI
-525 YIQAFLDQI
+525 YIQALLDQI

-543 NIKVEALESLSSAVK
+543 EIKVKALESLSCAVK
-558 QFKDIARRRMAGH
+558 HFQDIARRRMARH
-571 DDLPSYSLWSQEHW
+571 NDLPSYTLWSQEHW

-596 DEPKKLLVL
+596 DKPEKLLAL

-617 HDRLQVA
+617 HDKLHG
-624 TCNLQITPSG
+624 C

>member
-1 METFLVDLDETRGKL
+1 MAGTPLETFLVDLDETRGKL

-28 VRKVIKAILLEVRRE
+28 VTKVINAILLEVWRE
-43 NPFFMTTLINSG
+43 NPFFKTTLINSG
-55 SFYEGTKVGKPDEFD
+55 SFYEGTKVGMPDEFD
-70 FFIQLDAFSLPE
+70 FFIQLDALSSPE
-82 DVYFGELPCS
+82 DVSFEELPCS
-92 TVCVVPRE
+92 TVCVVP
-100 SACENVRF
+100 SKAACENVRF
-108 AFTDQEYGSHFFDFR
+108 AFTDQEYGSHFFDFG

-146 EAYGMKVVLLYEG
+146 EAYGMKVVLPYENYASK
-159 DDTVKAPPP
+159 TPPA

-242 LLSEEHPDCFKK
+242 PLSEEHPDYFKK
-254 EEEQYPGLRPINFVL
+254 KEEQYPGWRPINFVL
-269 SCSQSS
+269 RCSQSS
-275 FEQLLFAQEFGSDSG
+275 FEQLLFVQEFGSDSG

-310 HCAET
+310 LSAET

-327 YWIFVADG
+327 YWICVAD
-335 YLDDTGK
+335 DFSNEADK

-350 TLVLYEWQKNTN
+350 TLVLYEWQKNTD

-376 SILQDLVGCLK
+376 SILQDLVRRLK

-393 FFYSDYNLFKKN
+393 FFYSDYSLFKKD
-405 SLDVY
+405 SLDVD
-410 FSNAAAVIQ
+410 FSNAAAIIQ
-419 ILVDRLLSFKNLPV
+419 ILVDRLVSFKKL
-433 PEYKFEDCREKI
+433 PEYKIEDCLDKI
-445 AQDLTIVC
+445 TQDSTVVS
-453 RKKKLITF
+453 RKKKLTKF
-461 LSCGLRHTS
+461 LSCGLRFTS
-470 SDYDILQKVVEKS
+470 FDYDTVQEVIETS
-483 LINEGKGEIYES
+483 LINEGKGES
-495 SESICRRR
+495 TCRIRQTLD
-503 HPIEAAY
+503 ED
-510 RGIVEG
+510 
-516 KERTQFVDI
+516 KERRQFVNI
-525 YIQAFLDQI
+525 YIQALLDQI

-543 NIKVEALESLSSAVK
+543 DIKVTALESLSCAVK
-558 QFKDIARRRMAGH
+558 HFQNIARRRMARYN
-571 DDLPSYSLWSQEHW
+571 DLPSYTLWSQEHW
-585 TIEQSFYKLTS
+585 TIEQSFFKLTS
-596 DEPKKLLVL
+596 DKPEKLLLL

-617 HDRLQVA
+617 HDKLHG
-624 TCNLQITPSG
+624 C

>member
-28 VRKVIKAILLEVRRE
+28 VTKVINAILLEVWRE
-43 NPFFMTTLINSG
+43 NPFFKTTLINSG
-55 SFYEGTKVGKPDEFD
+55 SFYEGTKVGMPDEFD
-70 FFIQLDAFSLPE
+70 FFIQLDALSSPE
-82 DVYFGELPCS
+82 DVSFEELPCS
-92 TVCVVPRE
+92 TVCVVP
-100 SACENVRF
+100 SKAACENVRF
-108 AFTDQEYGSHFFDFR
+108 AFTDQEYGSHFFDFG

-146 EAYGMKVVLLYEG
+146 EAYGMKVVLPYENYASK
-159 DDTVKAPPP
+159 TPPA

-242 LLSEEHPDCFKK
+242 PLSEEHPDYFKK
-254 EEEQYPGLRPINFVL
+254 KEEQYPGWRPINFVL
-269 SCSQSS
+269 RCSQSS
-275 FEQLLFAQEFGSDSG
+275 FEQLLFVQEFGSDSG

-310 HCAET
+310 LSAET

-327 YWIFVADG
+327 YWICVAD
-335 YLDDTGK
+335 DFSNEADK

-350 TLVLYEWQKNTN
+350 TLVLYEWQKNTD

-376 SILQDLVGCLK
+376 SILQDLVRRLK

-393 FFYSDYNLFKKN
+393 FFYSDYSLFKKD
-405 SLDVY
+405 SLDVD
-410 FSNAAAVIQ
+410 FSNAAAIIQ
-419 ILVDRLLSFKNLPV
+419 ILVDRLVSFKKL
-433 PEYKFEDCREKI
+433 PEYKIEDCLDKI
-445 AQDLTIVC
+445 TQDSTVVS
-453 RKKKLITF
+453 RKKKLTKF
-461 LSCGLRHTS
+461 LSCGLRFTS
-470 SDYDILQKVVEKS
+470 FDYDTVQEVIETS
-483 LINEGKGEIYES
+483 LINEGKGES
-495 SESICRRR
+495 TCRIRQTLD
-503 HPIEAAY
+503 ED
-510 RGIVEG
+510 
-516 KERTQFVDI
+516 KERRQFVNI
-525 YIQAFLDQI
+525 YIQALLDQI

-543 NIKVEALESLSSAVK
+543 DIKVTALESLSCAVK
-558 QFKDIARRRMAGH
+558 HFQNVARRRMARYN
-571 DDLPSYSLWSQEHW
+571 DLPSYTLWSQEHW

-596 DEPKKLLVL
+596 DKPEKLLLL

-617 HDRLQVA
+617 HDKLHG
-624 TCNLQITPSG
+624 C

>member
-1 METFLVDLDETRGKL
+1 METFLLDLDEKRGKL

-28 VRKVIKAILLEVRRE
+28 VRKVINAILLEVWRE
-43 NPFFMTTLINSG
+43 NPFFKTTFINSG
-55 SFYEGTKVGKPDEFD
+55 SFYEGTKVGMPDEFD
-70 FFIQLDAFSLPE
+70 FFIQLDALSSPE
-82 DVYFGELPCS
+82 DVSFEELPCS
-92 TVCVVPRE
+92 TVCVVP
-100 SACENVRF
+100 SKAACENVRF

-146 EAYGMKVVLLYEG
+146 EAYGMKVVLPYENYASK
-159 DDTVKAPPP
+159 TPPA
-168 LSKHGPAYTLLLE
+168 LSKRGPAYTLLLE

-235 AVGSYRD
+235 AVGSYRYP
-242 LLSEEHPDCFKK
+242 LSEEHPDYFKK

-269 SCSQSS
+269 RCSQSS
-275 FEQLLFAQEFGSDSG
+275 FEHLLFVQEFGSDSG

-310 HCAET
+310 LSAET

-327 YWIFVADG
+327 YWISVAD
-335 YLDDTGK
+335 DFSNEADK

-350 TLVLYEWQKNTN
+350 TLVLYEWQKNTD

-376 SILQDLVGCLK
+376 SILQDLVRRLK

-393 FFYSDYNLFKKN
+393 FFYSDYSLFKKD
-405 SLDVY
+405 SLDVD
-410 FSNAAAVIQ
+410 FSNAAAIIQ
-419 ILVDRLLSFKNLPV
+419 ILVDRLVSFKKL
-433 PEYKFEDCREKI
+433 PEYKIEDCLDKI
-445 AQDLTIVC
+445 TQDSTVVS
-453 RKKKLITF
+453 RKKKLTKF
-461 LSCGLRHTS
+461 LSCGLRFTS
-470 SDYDILQKVVEKS
+470 FDYDTVREVIETS
-483 LINEGKGEIYES
+483 LINEGKGES
-495 SESICRRR
+495 TCRIRQTLD
-503 HPIEAAY
+503 ED
-510 RGIVEG
+510 
-516 KERTQFVDI
+516 KERRQFVNI
-525 YIQAFLDQI
+525 YIQALLDQI

-543 NIKVEALESLSSAVK
+543 DIKVTALESLSCAVK
-558 QFKDIARRRMAGH
+558 HFQNIARQRMARYN
-571 DDLPSYSLWSQEHW
+571 DLPSYTLWSQEHW

-596 DEPKKLLVL
+596 DKPEKLLLL
-605 LLKMFQEDIKVL
+605 LLKMFQEDIIVL
-617 HDRLQVA
+617 HDKLHG
-624 TCNLQITPSG
+624 C

>member
-1 METFLVDLDETRGKL
+1 MAGTALETFLLDLDETRGKL

-22 SLIQRR
+22 PLIQRR
-28 VRKVIKAILLEVRRE
+28 VRKVINAILLEVWRE
-43 NPFFMTTLINSG
+43 NPFFKTTLINSG

-70 FFIQLDAFSLPE
+70 FFIQLDAFSSPE
-82 DVYFGELPCS
+82 DVNFKELPCS
-92 TVCVVPRE
+92 TVYVVPSK
-100 SACENVRF
+100 SACENVRV
-108 AFTDQEYGSHFFDFR
+108 AFTDREYGSHYMPLFDLR

-131 KTPFYNIFNSKAKNF
+131 KTPFFKIFNSKAKDF
-146 EAYGMKVVLLYEG
+146 EAYGMKVVLPYEG
-159 DDTVKAPPP
+159 DDIVKAPPP

-181 WNGGESDLYKGMKI
+181 WNGGESDLYKEMKI

-226 VLDSLPYFL
+226 VLERLPYFL

-242 LLSEEHPDCFKK
+242 PLSEEHTDYFKK
-254 EEEQYPGLRPINFVL
+254 EEEQHPGFRPINFVL
-269 SCSQSS
+269 RCSQSS
-275 FEQLLFAQEFGSDSG
+275 FEQLLFVQEFGSNSG

-310 HCAET
+310 HSAET

-327 YWIFVADG
+327 YWISIAD
-335 YLDDTGK
+335 DSSNEAVK

-362 AELWTGSNLTQRLI
+362 AKLWTGSNLSQRLI
-376 SILQDLVGCLK
+376 SILQELVRRLK

-393 FFYSDYNLFKKN
+393 FFYSDYSLFQKD
-405 SLDVY
+405 SLDVH
-410 FSNAAAVIQ
+410 FSNAAAIIQ
-419 ILVDRLLSFKNLPV
+419 ILVDRLESFKNL
-433 PEYKFEDCREKI
+433 PEYKFEDCLKEI
-445 AQDLTIVC
+445 AQDLTIVS
-453 RKKKLITF
+453 RKKKLTTF
-461 LSCGLRHTS
+461 LSFGLRHTS
-470 SDYDILQKVVEKS
+470 FGYDILQKVIKKS
-483 LINEGKGEIYES
+483 LINEGKEEIYES
-495 SESICRRR
+495 RESICRSR

-510 RGIVEG
+510 RGIVED
-516 KERTQFVDI
+516 KERTQFLDI

-585 TIEQSFYKLTS
+585 TIEHSFYKLTS
-596 DEPKKLLVL
+596 DEPQKLLAL
-605 LLKMFQEDIKVL
+605 LLKMFREDIKVL
-617 HDRLQVA
+617 HDRLHG
-624 TCNLQITPSG
+624 C

>member
-1 METFLVDLDETRGKL
+1 MAGTPLETFLVDLDETRGKL

-28 VRKVIKAILLEVRRE
+28 VRKVINAILLEVWRE
-43 NPFFMTTLINSG
+43 NPFFKTTLINSG
-55 SFYEGTKVGKPDEFD
+55 SFYEGTKVGMPEEFD
-70 FFIQLDAFSLPE
+70 FFIQLDALSSPE
-82 DVYFGELPCS
+82 DVSFEELPCS
-92 TVCVVPRE
+92 TVCVFP
-100 SACENVRF
+100 SKAACENVRF
-108 AFTDQEYGSHFFDFR
+108 AFTDQEYGSHFFDFG

-146 EAYGMKVVLLYEG
+146 EAYGMKVVLPYENYASK
-159 DDTVKAPPP
+159 TPPA

-242 LLSEEHPDCFKK
+242 PLSEEHPDYFKK
-254 EEEQYPGLRPINFVL
+254 KEEQYPGLRPINFVL
-269 SCSQSS
+269 CCSQSS
-275 FEQLLFAQEFGSDSG
+275 FEHLLFVQEFGSDSG

-310 HCAET
+310 LSAET

-327 YWIFVADG
+327 YWICVAD
-335 YLDDTGK
+335 DFSNEADK

-350 TLVLYEWQKNTN
+350 TLVLYEWQKNTD

-376 SILQDLVGCLK
+376 SILQDLVRRLK

-393 FFYSDYNLFKKN
+393 FFYSDYSLFKKD
-405 SLDVY
+405 SLDVD
-410 FSNAAAVIQ
+410 FSNAAAIIQ
-419 ILVDRLLSFKNLPV
+419 ILVDRLVSFKKL
-433 PEYKFEDCREKI
+433 PEYKIEDCLDKI
-445 AQDLTIVC
+445 TQDSTVVS
-453 RKKKLITF
+453 RKKKLTKF
-461 LSCGLRHTS
+461 LSCGLRFTS
-470 SDYDILQKVVEKS
+470 FDYDTVQEVIETS
-483 LINEGKGEIYES
+483 LINEGKGES
-495 SESICRRR
+495 TCRIRQTLD
-503 HPIEAAY
+503 ED
-510 RGIVEG
+510 
-516 KERTQFVDI
+516 KERRQFVNI
-525 YIQAFLDQI
+525 YIQALLDQI

-543 NIKVEALESLSSAVK
+543 DLKVTALESLSCAVK
-558 QFKDIARRRMAGH
+558 HFQDMARRRMARH
-571 DDLPSYSLWSQEHW
+571 NDLPSYTLWSQEHW

-596 DEPKKLLVL
+596 DKPEKLLLL

-617 HDRLQVA
+617 HDKLHG
-624 TCNLQITPSG
+624 C

>member
-28 VRKVIKAILLEVRRE
+28 VRKVINAILLEVRRE
-43 NPFFMTTLINSG
+43 NPFFKTTLINSG
-55 SFYEGTKVGKPDEFD
+55 SFYEGTKVGMPDEFD
-70 FFIQLDAFSLPE
+70 FFIQLDALSSPE
-82 DVYFGELPCS
+82 DVSFEELPCS
-92 TVCVVPRE
+92 TVCVFP
-100 SACENVRF
+100 SKAACENVRF
-108 AFTDQEYGSHFFDFR
+108 AFTDQEYGSHFFDFG

-146 EAYGMKVVLLYEG
+146 EAYGMKVVLPYENYASK
-159 DDTVKAPPP
+159 TPPA

-206 SKSTLRGL
+206 SKSTLRDL

-242 LLSEEHPDCFKK
+242 PLSEEHPDYFKK
-254 EEEQYPGLRPINFVL
+254 KEEQYPGLRPINFVL
-269 SCSQSS
+269 RCSQSS
-275 FEQLLFAQEFGSDSG
+275 FEHLLFVQEFGSDSG

-310 HCAET
+310 LSAET

-327 YWIFVADG
+327 YWICVAD
-335 YLDDTGK
+335 DFSNEADK

-350 TLVLYEWQKNTN
+350 TLVLYEWQKNTD

-376 SILQDLVGCLK
+376 SILQDLVRRLK

-393 FFYSDYNLFKKN
+393 FFYSDYSLFKKD
-405 SLDVY
+405 SLDVD
-410 FSNAAAVIQ
+410 FSNAAAIIQ
-419 ILVDRLLSFKNLPV
+419 ILVDRLVSFKKL
-433 PEYKFEDCREKI
+433 PEYKIEDCLDKI
-445 AQDLTIVC
+445 TQDSTVVS
-453 RKKKLITF
+453 RKKKLTKF
-461 LSCGLRHTS
+461 LSCGLRFTS
-470 SDYDILQKVVEKS
+470 FDYDTVQEVIETS
-483 LINEGKGEIYES
+483 LINEGKGKS
-495 SESICRRR
+495 TCRIRQTLD
-503 HPIEAAY
+503 ED
-510 RGIVEG
+510 
-516 KERTQFVDI
+516 KERRQFVNI
-525 YIQAFLDQI
+525 YIQALLDQI

-543 NIKVEALESLSSAVK
+543 DIKVTALESLSCAVK
-558 QFKDIARRRMAGH
+558 HFQNIARRRMARYN
-571 DDLPSYSLWSQEHW
+571 DLPSYTLWSQEHW

-596 DEPKKLLVL
+596 DKPEKLLLL

-617 HDRLQVA
+617 HDKLHG
-624 TCNLQITPSG
+624 C

>member
-1 METFLVDLDETRGKL
+1 MAGTPLETFLVDLDETRGKL

-28 VRKVIKAILLEVRRE
+28 VRKVIKAILLEVWRE
-43 NPFFMTTLINSG
+43 NPFFKTTLINSG
-55 SFYEGTKVGKPDEFD
+55 SFYEGTKVGMPDEFD
-70 FFIQLDAFSLPE
+70 FFIQLDALSSPE
-82 DVYFGELPCS
+82 DVSFEELPCS
-92 TVCVVPRE
+92 TVCVVP
-100 SACENVRF
+100 SKAACENVRF
-108 AFTDQEYGSHFFDFR
+108 AFTDQEYGSHFFDFG

-146 EAYGMKVVLLYEG
+146 EAYGMKVVLPYENYASK
-159 DDTVKAPPP
+159 TPPA

-235 AVGSYRD
+235 AVGSYKD
-242 LLSEEHPDCFKK
+242 PLSEEHPDYFKK

-269 SCSQSS
+269 RCSQSS
-275 FEQLLFAQEFGSDSG
+275 FEQLLFVQEFGSDSG

-310 HCAET
+310 HSAET
-315 GKTDKIEDSKLA
+315 GKTDKIKDFNLA
-327 YWIFVADG
+327 YWISIADDP
-335 YLDDTGK
+335 LDDAGK

-362 AELWTGSNLTQRLI
+362 AKLWTGSNLTQRLI
-376 SILQDLVGCLK
+376 SILQELVRCLK
-387 GKKLTS
+387 CKKLTS
-393 FFYSDYNLFKKN
+393 FFYSDYSLFKKD
-405 SLDVY
+405 SLDVD
-410 FSNAAAVIQ
+410 FSNAAAIIQ
-419 ILVDRLLSFKNLPV
+419 ILVDRLVSFKKL
-433 PEYKFEDCREKI
+433 PEYKIEDCLDKI
-445 AQDLTIVC
+445 TQDSTVVS
-453 RKKKLITF
+453 RKKKLTKF
-461 LSCGLRHTS
+461 LSCGLRFTS
-470 SDYDILQKVVEKS
+470 FDYDTVQEVIETS
-483 LINEGKGEIYES
+483 LINEGKGES
-495 SESICRRR
+495 TCRIRQTLD
-503 HPIEAAY
+503 ED
-510 RGIVEG
+510 
-516 KERTQFVDI
+516 KERRQFVNI
-525 YIQAFLDQI
+525 YIQALLDQI

-543 NIKVEALESLSSAVK
+543 DIKVTALESLSCAVK
-558 QFKDIARRRMAGH
+558 HFQNIARRRMARYN
-571 DDLPSYSLWSQEHW
+571 DLPSYTLWSQEHW
-585 TIEQSFYKLTS
+585 TIEQSFFKLTS
-596 DEPKKLLVL
+596 DKPEKLLLL

-617 HDRLQVA
+617 HDKLHG
-624 TCNLQITPSG
+624 C

>member
-28 VRKVIKAILLEVRRE
+28 VRKVINAILLEVWRE
-43 NPFFMTTLINSG
+43 NPFFKTTLINSG

-82 DVYFGELPCS
+82 DVDFDELPCS

-100 SACENVRF
+100 SARENVRF
-108 AFTDQEYGSHFFDFR
+108 AFTDQEYGSHFFDFK

-146 EAYGMKVVLLYEG
+146 EAYGMKVVLPYENYASK
-159 DDTVKAPPP
+159 TPPA

-242 LLSEEHPDCFKK
+242 PLSEEHPDYFKK
-254 EEEQYPGLRPINFVL
+254 KEEQYPGWRPINFVL
-269 SCSQSS
+269 RCSQSS
-275 FEQLLFAQEFGSDSG
+275 FEQLLFVQEFGSDSG

-310 HCAET
+310 LSAET
-315 GKTDKIEDSKLA
+315 GKMDKIEDSKLA
-327 YWIFVADG
+327 YWICVAD
-335 YLDDTGK
+335 DFSNEADK

-350 TLVLYEWQKNTN
+350 TLVLYEWQKNTD

-376 SILQDLVGCLK
+376 SILQDLVRRLK

-393 FFYSDYNLFKKN
+393 FFYSDYSLFKKD
-405 SLDVY
+405 SLDVD
-410 FSNAAAVIQ
+410 FSNAAAIIQ
-419 ILVDRLLSFKNLPV
+419 ILVDRLVSFKKL
-433 PEYKFEDCREKI
+433 PEYKIEDCLDKI
-445 AQDLTIVC
+445 TQDSTVVS
-453 RKKKLITF
+453 RKKKLTKF
-461 LSCGLRHTS
+461 LSCGLRFTS
-470 SDYDILQKVVEKS
+470 FDYDTVQEVIETS
-483 LINEGKGEIYES
+483 LINEGKGES
-495 SESICRRR
+495 TCRIRQIWDEDIERR
-503 HPIEAAY
+503 
-510 RGIVEG
+510 
-516 KERTQFVDI
+516 QFVNI
-525 YIQAFLDQI
+525 YIQALLDQI

-543 NIKVEALESLSSAVK
+543 DIKVTALESLSCAVK
-558 QFKDIARRRMAGH
+558 HFQNIARRRMARYN
-571 DDLPSYSLWSQEHW
+571 DLPSYTLWSQEHW

-596 DEPKKLLVL
+596 DKPEKLLLL

-617 HDRLQVA
+617 HDKLHG
-624 TCNLQITPSG
+624 C

>member
-1 METFLVDLDETRGKL
+1 METFLLDLDEKRGKL

-28 VRKVIKAILLEVRRE
+28 VRKVINAILLEVWRE
-43 NPFFMTTLINSG
+43 NPFFKTTLINSG
-55 SFYEGTKVGKPDEFD
+55 SFYEGTKVGMPDEFD
-70 FFIQLDAFSLPE
+70 FFIQLDALSSPE
-82 DVYFGELPCS
+82 DVSFEELPCS
-92 TVCVVPRE
+92 TVCVVPGKA
-100 SACENVRF
+100 ACENVRF
-108 AFTDQEYGSHFFDFR
+108 AFTDQDYGSHFFDFR

-146 EAYGMKVVLLYEG
+146 EAYGMKVVLPYENYASK
-159 DDTVKAPPP
+159 TPPA

-242 LLSEEHPDCFKK
+242 PLSEEHPDYFKK
-254 EEEQYPGLRPINFVL
+254 EEEQHPGLRPINFVL
-269 SCSQSS
+269 RCSQSS
-275 FEQLLFAQEFGSDSG
+275 FEHLLFVQEFGSDSG

-310 HCAET
+310 LSAET

-327 YWIFVADG
+327 YWISVAD
-335 YLDDTGK
+335 DFSIEADK

-350 TLVLYEWQKNTN
+350 TLVLYEWQKNTD

-376 SILQDLVGCLK
+376 SILQDLVRRLK

-393 FFYSDYNLFKKN
+393 FFYSDYSLFKKD
-405 SLDVY
+405 SLDVD
-410 FSNAAAVIQ
+410 FSNAAAIIQ
-419 ILVDRLLSFKNLPV
+419 ILVDRLVSFKKL
-433 PEYKFEDCREKI
+433 PEYKIEDCLDKI
-445 AQDLTIVC
+445 TQDSTVVS
-453 RKKKLITF
+453 RKKKLTKF
-461 LSCGLRHTS
+461 LSCGLRYFS
-470 SDYDILQKVVEKS
+470 FDYDTVQEVIETS
-483 LINEGKGEIYES
+483 LINEGKGES
-495 SESICRRR
+495 TCRIRQIWDEDIERR
-503 HPIEAAY
+503 
-510 RGIVEG
+510 
-516 KERTQFVDI
+516 QFVNI
-525 YIQAFLDQI
+525 YIQALLDQI

-543 NIKVEALESLSSAVK
+543 DIKVKALESLSCAVK
-558 QFKDIARRRMAGH
+558 HFQDIARRRMAGH

-596 DEPKKLLVL
+596 DKPEKLLAL

-617 HDRLQVA
+617 HDKLHG
-624 TCNLQITPSG
+624 C

>member
-1 METFLVDLDETRGKL
+1 METFLLDLDETRGKL
-16 PCCQEI
+16 PYCREI

-43 NPFFMTTLINSG
+43 NPLFMTTLINSG

-70 FFIQLDAFSLPE
+70 FFIQLDAFSSPE
-82 DVYFGELPCS
+82 DVKFKELPCS
-92 TVCVVPRE
+92 TVFVFPSE
-100 SACENVRF
+100 SACENVRV
-108 AFTDQEYGSHFFDFR
+108 AFTDREYGSHYMPLFDLR

-131 KTPFYNIFNSKAKNF
+131 KTPFFNIFNSKAKDF
-146 EAYGMKVVLLYEG
+146 EAYGMKVVLPYEG
-159 DDTVKAPPP
+159 DDIVKAPPP
-168 LSKHGPAYTLLLE
+168 LWKHGPAYALLLE

-235 AVGSYRD
+235 AVGSYKD
-242 LLSEEHPDCFKK
+242 PLSEEHPDYFKK
-254 EEEQYPGLRPINFVL
+254 EEEQRPGFRPINFVL
-269 SCSQSS
+269 RCSQSS
-275 FEQLLFAQEFGSDSG
+275 FEQLLFVQEFGSDSG

-310 HCAET
+310 LSAET

-327 YWIFVADG
+327 YWISVAD
-335 YLDDTGK
+335 DFSNEADK

-350 TLVLYEWQKNTN
+350 TLVLYEWQKNTD

-376 SILQDLVGCLK
+376 SILQDLVRRLK

-393 FFYSDYNLFKKN
+393 FFYSDYSLFKKD
-405 SLDVY
+405 SLDVD
-410 FSNAAAVIQ
+410 FSNAAAIIQ
-419 ILVDRLLSFKNLPV
+419 ILVDRLVSFKKL
-433 PEYKFEDCREKI
+433 PEYKIEDCLDKI
-445 AQDLTIVC
+445 TQDSTIVS
-453 RKKKLITF
+453 RKKKLTKF
-461 LSCGLRHTS
+461 LSCGLRFTS
-470 SDYDILQKVVEKS
+470 FDYDTVQEVIETS
-483 LINEGKGEIYES
+483 LINEGKGES
-495 SESICRRR
+495 TCRIRQTLD
-503 HPIEAAY
+503 ED
-510 RGIVEG
+510 
-516 KERTQFVDI
+516 KERRQFVNI
-525 YIQAFLDQI
+525 YIQALLDQI
-534 APEETLALT
+534 ALEETLALT
-543 NIKVEALESLSSAVK
+543 DIKVTALESLSCAVK
-558 QFKDIARRRMAGH
+558 HFQDIARRRMARH
-571 DDLPSYSLWSQEHW
+571 NDLPSYTLWSQEHW

-596 DEPKKLLVL
+596 DKPEKLLLL

-617 HDRLQVA
+617 HDKLHGDEYEV
-624 TCNLQITPSG
+624 IS

>member
-1 METFLVDLDETRGKL
+1 MAGTPLETFLLDLDETRGKL

-28 VRKVIKAILLEVRRE
+28 VRKVINAILLEVWRE
-43 NPFFMTTLINSG
+43 NPFFKTTLINSG

-70 FFIQLDAFSLPE
+70 FFIQLDAFSSPE
-82 DVYFGELPCS
+82 DVNFKELPCS
-92 TVCVVPRE
+92 TVCVIPSK

-108 AFTDQEYGSHFFDFR
+108 AFTDREYGSHYMPLFDLS

-131 KTPFYNIFNSKAKNF
+131 KTPFFNIFNSKAKDF
-146 EAYGMKVVLLYEG
+146 EAYGMKVVLPYEG
-159 DDTVKAPPP
+159 DDIVKAPPP
-168 LSKHGPAYTLLLE
+168 LWKHGPAYALLLE

-235 AVGSYRD
+235 AVGSYKD
-242 LLSEEHPDCFKK
+242 PLSEEHPDYFKK
-254 EEEQYPGLRPINFVL
+254 EEEQRPGFRPINFVL
-269 SCSQSS
+269 RCSQSS
-275 FEQLLFAQEFGSDSG
+275 FEQLLFVQEFGSDSG

-310 HCAET
+310 LSAET

-327 YWIFVADG
+327 YWISVADDFS
-335 YLDDTGK
+335 YEADK

-350 TLVLYEWQKNTN
+350 TLVLYEWQKNTD

-376 SILQDLVGCLK
+376 SILQDLVRRLK

-393 FFYSDYNLFKKN
+393 FFYSDYSLFKKD
-405 SLDVY
+405 SLDVD
-410 FSNAAAVIQ
+410 FSNAAAIIQ
-419 ILVDRLLSFKNLPV
+419 ILVDRLVSFKKL
-433 PEYKFEDCREKI
+433 PEYKIEDCLDKI
-445 AQDLTIVC
+445 TQDSTVVS
-453 RKKKLITF
+453 RKKKLTKF
-461 LSCGLRHTS
+461 LSCGLRYFS
-470 SDYDILQKVVEKS
+470 FDYDTVQEVIETS
-483 LINEGKGEIYES
+483 LINEGKGES
-495 SESICRRR
+495 TCRIRQIWDEDIERR
-503 HPIEAAY
+503 
-510 RGIVEG
+510 
-516 KERTQFVDI
+516 QFVNI
-525 YIQAFLDQI
+525 YIQALLDQI

-543 NIKVEALESLSSAVK
+543 EIKVKALESLSCAVK
-558 QFKDIARRRMAGH
+558 HFQDIARRRMARH
-571 DDLPSYSLWSQEHW
+571 NDLPSYTLWSQEHW

-596 DEPKKLLVL
+596 DKPEKLLAL

-617 HDRLQVA
+617 HDKLHG
-624 TCNLQITPSG
+624 C

>member
-28 VRKVIKAILLEVRRE
+28 VTKVINAILLEVWRE
-43 NPFFMTTLINSG
+43 NPFFKTTLINSG
-55 SFYEGTKVGKPDEFD
+55 SFYEGTKVGMPDEFD
-70 FFIQLDAFSLPE
+70 FFIQLDALSSPE
-82 DVYFGELPCS
+82 DVSFEELPCS
-92 TVCVVPRE
+92 TVCVVP
-100 SACENVRF
+100 SKAACENVRF
-108 AFTDQEYGSHFFDFR
+108 AFTDQEYGSHFFDFG

-146 EAYGMKVVLLYEG
+146 EAYGMKVVLPYENYASK
-159 DDTVKAPPP
+159 TPPA

-242 LLSEEHPDCFKK
+242 PLSEEHPDYFKK
-254 EEEQYPGLRPINFVL
+254 KEEQYPGWRPINFVL
-269 SCSQSS
+269 RCSQSS
-275 FEQLLFAQEFGSDSG
+275 FEQLLFVQEFGSDSG

-310 HCAET
+310 LSAET

-327 YWIFVADG
+327 YWICVAD
-335 YLDDTGK
+335 DFSNEADK

-350 TLVLYEWQKNTN
+350 TLVLYEWQKNTD

-376 SILQDLVGCLK
+376 SILQDLVRRLK

-393 FFYSDYNLFKKN
+393 FFYSDYSLFKKD
-405 SLDVY
+405 SFDVD
-410 FSNAAAVIQ
+410 FSNAAAIIQ
-419 ILVDRLLSFKNLPV
+419 ILVDRLVSFKKL
-433 PEYKFEDCREKI
+433 PEYKIEDCLDKI
-445 AQDLTIVC
+445 TQDSTVVS
-453 RKKKLITF
+453 RKKKLTKF
-461 LSCGLRHTS
+461 LSCGLRFTS
-470 SDYDILQKVVEKS
+470 FDYDTVQEVIETS
-483 LINEGKGEIYES
+483 LINEGKGES
-495 SESICRRR
+495 TCRIRQTLD
-503 HPIEAAY
+503 ED
-510 RGIVEG
+510 
-516 KERTQFVDI
+516 KERRQFVNI
-525 YIQAFLDQI
+525 YIQALLDQI

-543 NIKVEALESLSSAVK
+543 DIKVTALESLSCAVK
-558 QFKDIARRRMAGH
+558 HFQNIARRRMARYN
-571 DDLPSYSLWSQEHW
+571 DLPSYTLWSQEHW

-596 DEPKKLLVL
+596 DKPEKLLLL

-617 HDRLQVA
+617 HDKLHG
-624 TCNLQITPSG
+624 C

>member
-1 METFLVDLDETRGKL
+1 MEGTPLETFLLDLDETRGKL
-16 PCCQEI
+16 PYCREI

-43 NPFFMTTLINSG
+43 NPLFMTTLINSG

-70 FFIQLDAFSLPE
+70 FFIQLDAFSSPE
-82 DVYFGELPCS
+82 DVKFKELPCS
-92 TVCVVPRE
+92 TVFVFPSE
-100 SACENVRF
+100 SACENVRV
-108 AFTDQEYGSHFFDFR
+108 AFTDREYGSHYMPLFDLR

-131 KTPFYNIFNSKAKNF
+131 KTPFFNIFNSKAKDF
-146 EAYGMKVVLLYEG
+146 EAYGMKVVLPYEG
-159 DDTVKAPPP
+159 DDIVKAPPP
-168 LSKHGPAYTLLLE
+168 LWKHGPAYALLLE

-235 AVGSYRD
+235 AVGSYKD
-242 LLSEEHPDCFKK
+242 PLSEEHPDYFKK
-254 EEEQYPGLRPINFVL
+254 EEEQRPGFRPINFVL
-269 SCSQSS
+269 RCSQSS
-275 FEQLLFAQEFGSDSG
+275 FEQLLFVQEFGSDSG

-310 HCAET
+310 LSAET

-327 YWIFVADG
+327 YWISVAD
-335 YLDDTGK
+335 DFSNEADK

-350 TLVLYEWQKNTN
+350 TLVLYEWQKNTD

-376 SILQDLVGCLK
+376 SILQDLVRRLK

-393 FFYSDYNLFKKN
+393 FFYSDYSLFKKD
-405 SLDVY
+405 SLDVD
-410 FSNAAAVIQ
+410 FSNAAAIIQ
-419 ILVDRLLSFKNLPV
+419 ILVDRLVSFKKL
-433 PEYKFEDCREKI
+433 PEYKIEDCLDKI
-445 AQDLTIVC
+445 TQDSTIVS
-453 RKKKLITF
+453 RKKKLTKF
-461 LSCGLRHTS
+461 LSCGLRFTS
-470 SDYDILQKVVEKS
+470 FDYDTVQEVIETS
-483 LINEGKGEIYES
+483 LINEGKGES
-495 SESICRRR
+495 TCRIRQTLD
-503 HPIEAAY
+503 ED
-510 RGIVEG
+510 
-516 KERTQFVDI
+516 KERRQFVNI
-525 YIQAFLDQI
+525 YIQALLDQI
-534 APEETLALT
+534 ALEETLALT
-543 NIKVEALESLSSAVK
+543 DIKVTALESLSCAVK
-558 QFKDIARRRMAGH
+558 HFQDIARRRMARH
-571 DDLPSYSLWSQEHW
+571 NDLPSYTLWSQEHW

-596 DEPKKLLVL
+596 DKPEKLLLL

-617 HDRLQVA
+617 HDKLHGDEYEV
-624 TCNLQITPSG
+624 IS